1 MPPRRSTATV
11 TPPAPAWRRPPDLE
25 LTPILSNALDAFF
38 EMGFHGTT
46 VRDIARRVGIT
57 VPALYYHHEN
67 KEAILVALLDR
78 SITQL
83 RQLCDEALAD
93 AGDDPVRR
101 FLNLVECL
109 VLYMAHS
116 TKMAYIDHEFHVLSP
131 EHRKS
136 YTDKR
141 RAIERLLHDAIR
153 DGGAAGHFDVSA
165 PTETARA
172 LLGMIQAVAT
182 WFKPGGRHTARA
194 VAMRY
199 LDIAAH
205 TVGATPAVLA
215 QVRALA

>member
-1 MPPRRSTATV
+1 MPPRRSTAAT
-11 TPPAPAWRRPPDLE
+11 APVPFWRQLPDLD

-46 VRDIARRVGIT
+46 VRDLARRVGMT

-78 SITQL
+78 SITKVQ
-83 RQLCDEALAD
+83 QLCDDALLE
-93 AGDDPVRR
+93 AGDDPASR

-116 TKMAYIDHEFHVLSP
+116 TKMAYIDHELHVLSP
-131 EHRKS
+131 KPHKN

-141 RAIERLLHDAIR
+141 RAVERMLRDTIQDGVDAGI
-153 DGGAAGHFDVSA
+153 FDVSA
-165 PTETARA
+165 PAETARA

-182 WFKPGGRHTARA
+182 WFKPGGRLTARA
-194 VAMRY
+194 VAVRY

-205 TVGATPAVLA
+205 TVGASPAVLA
-215 QVRALA
+215 MVRAQA